1 MGAGDLDAGQGGQKL
16 QDRLA
21 AAALRRLVE
30 DALVEIDV
38 DDAVG
43 NVILDVDAFHVAI
56 GLGRAALALRTGGQA
71 PALRE
76 VEQAALGSFAA
87 PDQGVAAGGEDEPVP
102 TLRARP
108 EGRRVGNGCVR
119 PCRSRWGPT

>member
-1 MGAGDLDAGQGGQKL
+1 MIRRPPRSTRTDTLFPYTTLFRADVELAGDVGIGAADGQGLMGAGDLDAGQGGQKL

-56 GLGRAALALRTGGQA
+56 GRGRAALALRHGGQA

-76 VEQAALGSFAA
+76 V
-87 PDQGVAAGGEDEPVP
+87 DRK
-102 TLRARP
+102 T
-108 EGRRVGNGCVR
+108 VG
-119 PCRSRWGPT
+119 